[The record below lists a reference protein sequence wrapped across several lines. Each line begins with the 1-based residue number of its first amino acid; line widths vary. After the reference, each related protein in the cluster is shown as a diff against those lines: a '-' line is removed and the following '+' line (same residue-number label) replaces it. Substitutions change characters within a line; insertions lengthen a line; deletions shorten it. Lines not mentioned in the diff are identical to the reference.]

1 MKYVEVNNVKE
12 IPDIVLSTCVIH
24 NYIIDMEGAATEEI
38 EFAEE
43 LEINNYICV
52 GSARAD
58 AERKRA
64 KIADDLFKK
73 Q

>member
-1 MKYVEVNNVKE
+1 
-12 IPDIVLSTCVIH
+12 
-24 NYIIDMEGAATEEI
+24 MEGAATEEM

-52 GSARAD
+52 GFARAD
-58 AERKRA
+58 TERKRV
-64 KIADDLFKK
+64 KITDNLFKK

>member
-1 MKYVEVNNVKE
+1 
-12 IPDIVLSTCVIH
+12 
-24 NYIIDMEGAATEEI
+24 MEGAATEEI

>member
-1 MKYVEVNNVKE
+1 
-12 IPDIVLSTCVIH
+12 
-24 NYIIDMEGAATEEI
+24 MEGAATEEI
-38 EFAEE
+38 EFVEE

-58 AERKRA
+58 AERKRV
-64 KIADDLFKK
+64 KITDDLLKK